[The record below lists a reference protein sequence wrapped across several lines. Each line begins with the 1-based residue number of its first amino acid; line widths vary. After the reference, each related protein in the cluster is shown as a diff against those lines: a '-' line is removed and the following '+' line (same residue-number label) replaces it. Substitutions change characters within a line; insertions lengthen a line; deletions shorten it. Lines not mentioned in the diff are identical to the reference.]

1 MLTVQRILITPSP
14 GYPDVVRK
22 IAVVGK
28 NEDYKN
34 GSVTLI
40 CEIEHY
46 DKDGNRLRAFAA
58 IERDPFL
65 LVADDSS
72 FVDPKTGKLVF
83 KGSNGQYPAG
93 SVGQYT
99 WLKLA
104 VETGANP
111 FTISEGA
118 VLEAS
123 LLGRFN

>member
-1 MLTVQRILITPSP
+1 MQTVQRILITPSP

-46 DKDGNRLRAFAA
+46 DKDGNRLHAFAA

-72 FVDPKTGKLVF
+72 FVDPQTGRLVF

-104 VETGANP
+104 VESGANP

>member
-46 DKDGNRLRAFAA
+46 DKDGNRLRAFSA

-72 FVDPKTGKLVF
+72 FVDPQTGKLVF
-83 KGSNGQYPAG
+83 KDNKGQYPAG

-104 VETGANP
+104 VESGANP

>member
-1 MLTVQRILITPSP
+1 MQNIQRIQITPSP

-34 GSVTLI
+34 GSVSLI

-46 DKDGNRLRAFAA
+46 DSTGYRLKAFAA
-58 IERDPFL
+58 IEKEPFIL
-65 LVADDSS
+65 IADNSSLVN
-72 FVDPKTGKLVF
+72 PQTGQLVF
-83 KGSNGQYPAG
+83 KDGKGNYPPGSMGQYD
-93 SVGQYT
+93 

-104 VETGANP
+104 VESGANP

-123 LLGRFN
+123 ALGRFN

>member
-1 MLTVQRILITPSP
+1 MDNIQRVEIAPSP

-22 IAVVGK
+22 IAVTGK

-46 DKDGNRLRAFAA
+46 DPTGYRLRAFAA
-58 IERDPFL
+58 IEREPFL
-65 LVADDSS
+65 LVADNSS
-72 FVDPKTGKLVF
+72 MVNPQTGQLVF
-83 KGSNGQYPAG
+83 KDSKGKYPAG
-93 SVGQYT
+93 SVGQYD
-99 WLKLA
+99 WLKMA
-104 VETGANP
+104 VESGANP

-123 LLGRFN
+123 ALGRFN